1 MAIPDSFP
9 VRTPEQLPGLL
20 QGFRKEAGLTQAEV
34 AARLG
39 VTQQTLSALERN
51 AGAVS
56 VARLMKLLAVLGV
69 ELALLSRA
77 ATGKS
82 PGRRSGGS
90 RDAAW

>member
-1 MAIPDSFP
+1 MAVPGSFP

-20 QGFRKEAGLTQAEV
+20 QGFRKAAGLTQAEV

-39 VTQQTLSALERN
+39 VTQQTLSAMERS

-69 ELALLSRA
+69 ELALVSRA
-77 ATGKS
+77 AAGKP

-90 RDAAW
+90 GGAAW